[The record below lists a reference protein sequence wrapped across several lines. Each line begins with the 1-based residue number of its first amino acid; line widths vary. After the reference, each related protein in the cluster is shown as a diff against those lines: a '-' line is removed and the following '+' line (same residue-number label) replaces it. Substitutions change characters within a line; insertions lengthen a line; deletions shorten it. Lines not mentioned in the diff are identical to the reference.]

1 MVCAKE
7 RGTFSRSA
15 QKEGS
20 RNMAEIKSEVV
31 KEIGILSTS
40 KSNWNREVNIIRWN
54 DGKPKL
60 DIRDWA
66 PEHERA
72 GKGITLTAEEVA
84 VLKEL
89 LADYDPY
96 EFEE

>member
-1 MVCAKE
+1 
-7 RGTFSRSA
+7 
-15 QKEGS
+15 
-20 RNMAEIKSEVV
+20 MAEIKSEVV

-54 DGKPKL
+54 DGQPKL

>member
-1 MVCAKE
+1 MP
-7 RGTFSRSA
+7 
-15 QKEGS
+15 
-20 RNMAEIKSEVV
+20 EIKSEVV

-54 DGKPKL
+54 DGKTKL

>member
-1 MVCAKE
+1 M
-7 RGTFSRSA
+7 
-15 QKEGS
+15 KEGS
-20 RNMAEIKSEVV
+20 RDMAEIKSEVV

-96 EFEE
+96 EFED

>member
-1 MVCAKE
+1 MP
-7 RGTFSRSA
+7 
-15 QKEGS
+15 
-20 RNMAEIKSEVV
+20 EIKSEVV

-84 VLKEL
+84 VLKER

>member
-1 MVCAKE
+1 MP
-7 RGTFSRSA
+7 
-15 QKEGS
+15 
-20 RNMAEIKSEVV
+20 EIKSEVV

-40 KSNWNREVNIIRWN
+40 KSNWNREVDIIRWN

>member
-1 MVCAKE
+1 MP
-7 RGTFSRSA
+7 
-15 QKEGS
+15 
-20 RNMAEIKSEVV
+20 EIKSEVV

-66 PEHERA
+66 PEHQRA

-96 EFEE
+96 EFED

>member
-1 MVCAKE
+1 
-7 RGTFSRSA
+7 
-15 QKEGS
+15 
-20 RNMAEIKSEVV
+20 MAEIKSEVV

-72 GKGITLTAEEVA
+72 GNGITLTAEEVA

-96 EFEE
+96 EFED